1 MIEFRYT
8 GDALWT
14 RMERAVERVTE
25 RLRKTVQVLEKAK
38 IPYAVV
44 GGNAVRAWVAQ
55 VDEAAVRTT
64 RDVDILIRPSD
75 LTAMIEAMTR
85 AGFYHRRTAGLDMF
99 VEDQEASARDAVHVI
114 LSGQLVR
121 EDDFEP
127 NPDIE
132 PHTQTED
139 FRTLGL
145 ETLVRMKL
153 NSFRLKDRVHLVDM
167 IEIGLI
173 DDTWPIKFP
182 EPLRL
187 RLQRLIDD
195 PDS

>member
-1 MIEFRYT
+1 MIEFQYT

-99 VEDQEASARDAVHVI
+99 VEDQGASARCRARDTERTNGPRRRFRTESRHRTSYANRGLSHVGTGNAGSNEAEFFSAERPRP
-114 LSGQLVR
+114 LSGY
-121 EDDFEP
+121 
-127 NPDIE
+127 
-132 PHTQTED
+132 
-139 FRTLGL
+139 
-145 ETLVRMKL
+145 
-153 NSFRLKDRVHLVDM
+153 DRNWSD
-167 IEIGLI
+167 
-173 DDTWPIKFP
+173 
-182 EPLRL
+182 
-187 RLQRLIDD
+187 
-195 PDS
+195 